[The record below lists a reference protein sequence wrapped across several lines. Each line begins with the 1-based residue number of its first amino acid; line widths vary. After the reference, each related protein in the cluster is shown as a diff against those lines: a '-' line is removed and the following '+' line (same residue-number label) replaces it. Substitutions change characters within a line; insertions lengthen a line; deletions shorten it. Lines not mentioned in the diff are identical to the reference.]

1 VIDIPPD
8 PDSLSLRLLANLGDA
23 VYNLH
28 IRELF
33 ISRSAT
39 VDQMHR
45 LVNKQV
51 NARAQ
56 AETLRKLTDNLNEKE
71 LDLIRRA
78 RNLKSSNYKKD
89 QQAIYRQATAFEAL
103 IGYLHLTDPDRLK
116 ELLKELEPKEQLEEQ
131 PAEHTKI

>member
-1 VIDIPPD
+1 MILPD

-28 IRELF
+28 IRE
-33 ISRSAT
+33 IEIAQSAT

-45 LVNKQV
+45 QVNRRV

-56 AETLRKLTDNLNEKE
+56 ANTLEKLTAALNEKE
-71 LDLIRRA
+71 LDLLRRA
-78 RNLKSSNYKKD
+78 RNLKSNNYKKD

-103 IGYLHLTDPDRLK
+103 IGYLHLTDPKRLK
-116 ELLKELEPKEQLEEQ
+116 ELLTEISQVEDVK
-131 PAEHTKI
+131 AE